1 MLGKLFKHEMK
12 AMARLLLPLFLVLV
26 ALTVIDRI
34 VIYLDI
40 FEGTLAL
47 IPGFLIFAFVL
58 AVLAV
63 AIVSTVLIIT
73 RFYRNLMTDEGY
85 LMFTLPV
92 KPYQLINSKLLA
104 SFVWTVASVLLMI
117 VSILTVASGQF
128 DWADLADGL
137 RLVTTQLKAE
147 FNGDFTL
154 FVIELIIMIVLS
166 IISNILTI
174 YVSIAIGQLFNG
186 HKVLG
191 SFAAYIGISIA
202 MQVIVTACTGLLGLI
217 FRDSF
222 NDITSVTHIL
232 FPLVLVFLLASNA
245 VYYLITNFIF
255 NRKINLE

>member
-1 MLGKLFKHEMK
+1 MLGKLFKHEMR
-12 AMARLLLPLFLVLV
+12 AMARLLLPLFLVLA

-34 VIYLDI
+34 VLYLDI
-40 FEGTLAL
+40 FKGTLEV
-47 IPGFLIFAFVL
+47 IPGFLTFAYVL
-58 AVLAV
+58 AILAV
-63 AIVSTVLIIT
+63 VIVSSVLIII

-92 KPYQLINSKLLA
+92 KPHQLINSKLLA
-104 SFVWTVASVLLMI
+104 SIVWTVASLLA
-117 VSILTVASGQF
+117 VAASIFIVASGSF
-128 DWADLADGL
+128 DWADFVDGL
-137 RLVTTQLKAE
+137 RMVLAQIRTE
-147 FNGDFTL
+147 FNGDMTL
-154 FVIELIIMIVLS
+154 FIIELIIMMVFGILN
-166 IISNILTI
+166 NILII

-202 MQVIVTACTGLLGLI
+202 LQVIVTVCTGLLGLI

-222 NDITSVTHIL
+222 NDIASVTHIL
-232 FPLVLVFLLASNA
+232 FPLVLVFLLATNA